1 MDIKGNSKQRPGF
14 SDSIRKINYAANKVG
29 STSSEKA
36 ELAAGK
42 SDLIE
47 PQVEAS
53 VHRDI

>member
-14 SDSIRKINYAANKVG
+14 SDSIRKINYATNKVG